1 MNYIN
6 QHINEIGQAAE
17 MNHHVEIND
26 VEINDDVVTF
36 EMGGVSFIA
45 KFQWDNDYDC
55 NDEPYINVTISEL
68 SIVVETWNGHY
79 AALDV
84 TADSEFAF
92 VITSIESQIAE
103 RIYQRKLSEA
113 EENHW
118 ASLIDAYESS
128 KY

>member
-6 QHINEIGQAAE
+6 QHINEIGKAAE

-26 VEINDDVVTF
+26 VEINDDVATF

-55 NDEPYINVTISEL
+55 NDEPYVNVTISEL

-84 TADSEFAF
+84 TAASEFAF
-92 VITSIESQIAE
+92 VITSIESQIGE

-118 ASLIDAYESS
+118 ASLINAYESS

>member
-6 QHINEIGQAAE
+6 QHINEIGKAAE

-26 VEINDDVVTF
+26 VEINDDVATF
-36 EMGGVSFIA
+36 EMGGVSFIS
-45 KFQWDNDYDC
+45 KFQWDKDYDS
-55 NDEPYINVTISEL
+55 NDEPYVNVTINEL

-84 TADSEFAF
+84 TADSEFVF
-92 VITSIESQIAE
+92 VITSIESQIGD

-113 EENHW
+113 EENNW